1 VEGREPLQP
10 LQPGI
15 LPRVAKD
22 ANIDKLRESQR
33 LHEHRAKLNLKRDT
47 AGLPRLSGKY
57 TKEEIDHFTNLCH
70 YGNAREPLRQGI
82 LPQNTGDAKIDK
94 LRESGRIRYHRAK
107 LNLKRDTAV
116 LLHLSGR
123 HTKEEIDHFPNLRH
137 Y

>member
-1 VEGREPLQP
+1 LSKKSTARWLENEKRLVEGREPLQP

-57 TKEEIDHFTNLCH
+57 TKEEIDHSPNLCH
-70 YGNAREPLRQGI
+70 YGNAQEPLRPAGI
-82 LPQNTGDAKIDK
+82 LSQYTPEMQK
-94 LRESGRIRYHRAK
+94 
-107 LNLKRDTAV
+107 
-116 LLHLSGR
+116 
-123 HTKEEIDHFPNLRH
+123 
-137 Y
+137 